1 MATPMTDIYT
11 LKTMD
16 LRDSL
21 GPLIAQTRNA
31 LHHAV
36 DQEFLRDAEV
46 APLDVTTAQFAIIA
60 HILKQ
65 NANSACELCERLDY
79 DRGAMSRM
87 IDRLQKKDLIR
98 RVPLAHT
105 RRGVALEVTTAGKA
119 AFPKMEACVVRVI
132 NRMLKGVTKKQ
143 VSDTEE
149 VLRKMLAN
157 SASMP

>member
-1 MATPMTDIYT
+1 MTDIYT

-36 DQEFLRDAEV
+36 DQEFQRDAEV
-46 APLDVTTAQFAIIA
+46 APLDVTSAQFAIIA

-65 NANSACELCERLDY
+65 DVKSACELCDRLEY

-87 IDRLQKKDLIR
+87 IDRLQKKNLIQ

-105 RRGVALEVTTAGKA
+105 RRGVALEVTAAGQA
-119 AFPKMEACVVRVI
+119 AFPKMEACVVRVV

-149 VLRKMLAN
+149 VLRTMLAN
-157 SASMP
+157 SASL